1 MTPDLLALV
10 AQYRAGLEAELALL
24 RRLEELADRQREA
37 SHRGDLE
44 GLALVTDERDQVMAS
59 IVTIEHEIKPIRLT
73 LLERWQDL
81 VGSLEF
87 RELAALHR
95 VAAALVST
103 IVASDQDSL
112 EALKAAELA
121 RRFAARTLEQGEST
135 LAAYRKV
142 VAPPLPGASIVDR
155 KG

>member
-1 MTPDLLALV
+1 VTPDLLALV

-24 RRLEELADRQREA
+24 RRLEELASRQRDA

-59 IVTIEHEIKPIRLT
+59 VVTIEHEIKPIRLT
-73 LLERWQDL
+73 LLEQWQDL
-81 VGSLEF
+81 HGSPEF
-87 RELAALHR
+87 RELATLHR

-112 EALKAAELA
+112 EALKEAELA
-121 RRFAARTLEQGEST
+121 RRFAARTLEQGETT

-142 VAPPLPGASIVDR
+142 VAPPLAGASIVDR

>member
-1 MTPDLLALV
+1 MTVELLALV

-24 RRLEELADRQREA
+24 RRLEDLADRQRDA

-44 GLALVTDERDQVMAS
+44 GLAQVTDERDQVMAS

-73 LLERWQDL
+73 LLERWKELDGSPEYQDL
-81 VGSLEF
+81 
-87 RELAALHR
+87 ATLHR
-95 VAAALVST
+95 VATALVST
-103 IVASDQDSL
+103 IVASDQNSL
-112 EALKAAELA
+112 EALKEAELA
-121 RRFAARTLEQGEST
+121 RRFAARALEQGEAT

-142 VAPPLPGASIVDR
+142 VAPPLAGASIMDR

>member
-1 MTPDLLALV
+1 VTVELLALV

-24 RRLEELADRQREA
+24 RRLEDLADRQRDA

-44 GLALVTDERDQVMAS
+44 GLAQVTDERDQVMAS

-73 LLERWQDL
+73 LLERWKELDGSPEYQDL
-81 VGSLEF
+81 
-87 RELAALHR
+87 ATLHR
-95 VAAALVST
+95 VATALVST
-103 IVASDQDSL
+103 IVASDQNSL
-112 EALKAAELA
+112 EALKEAELA
-121 RRFAARTLEQGEST
+121 RRFAARALEQGEAT

-142 VAPPLPGASIVDR
+142 VAPPLAGASIMDR